1 LGVPKYGN
9 ILYIRNVLN
18 YFQIMAFLKV
28 TFDPKAIIRE
38 INRNP
43 QGITQQK
50 LFVKTIAGYKGSK
63 QSSSYTE
70 SMREIEKDGYIWADR
85 TEPTPLRHGLSDKER
100 SRVKKWYPTGKPYGL
115 RMKVASM
122 LNS

>member
-1 LGVPKYGN
+1 MTLSNITFSPK
-9 ILYIRNVLN
+9 
-18 YFQIMAFLKV
+18 K
-28 TFDPKAIIRE
+28 IIRE
-38 INRNP
+38 IKRNP
-43 QGITQQK
+43 QGITQQQ
-50 LFVKTIAGYKGSK
+50 LFVKTIKGYKGSK